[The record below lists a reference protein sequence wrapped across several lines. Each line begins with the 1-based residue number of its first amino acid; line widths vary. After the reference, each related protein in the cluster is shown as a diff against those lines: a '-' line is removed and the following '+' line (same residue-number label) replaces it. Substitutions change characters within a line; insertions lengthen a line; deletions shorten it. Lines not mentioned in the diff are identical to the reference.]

1 MVKKLKQKI
10 RESVEEKYNAQYQK
24 EWKEKKLSYEN
35 WLKEQQTFDKK
46 SYQTLAFEVLKKKI
60 SLITWE
66 QLAEV
71 QNLSDLN
78 LKDIAVFG
86 LLLRRVIYSALIFA
100 TTNCLKNLIYS
111 TLKPINLILWNFML
125 FAQILKQVKQFIK
138 NVINVILTTLNG

>member
-78 LKDIAVFG
+78 LKDIAVFVEDKNG
-86 LLLRRVIYSALIFA
+86 LLKDALDKITSVFYD
-100 TTNCLKNLIYS
+100 NDEI
-111 TLKPINLILWNFML
+111 
-125 FAQILKQVKQFIK
+125 QVVYGDEDESDFQEGKLYREESGIRFD
-138 NVINVILTTLNG
+138 

>member
-24 EWKEKKLSYEN
+24 EWTEKKLSYEN

-78 LKDIAVFG
+78 LKDIAVFVEDKNG
-86 LLLRRVIYSALIFA
+86 LLKDALDKITSVFYD
-100 TTNCLKNLIYS
+100 NDEI
-111 TLKPINLILWNFML
+111 
-125 FAQILKQVKQFIK
+125 QVVYGDEDESDFQEGKLYREESGIRFD
-138 NVINVILTTLNG
+138 